1 VFDLKVPKCV
11 KSIKNSPIS
20 THVVLLIINIVE
32 REWCTFDMKKK
43 VWTRRIIHN
52 IVLSDLDMQKDF

>member
-1 VFDLKVPKCV
+1 VFESKVPNCV

-20 THVVLLIINIVE
+20 THVVLLITKVIE

-43 VWTRRIIHN
+43 VCTRRIIHN
-52 IVLSDLDMQKDF
+52 MVLSDLDMQKNF